1 VQTSGSARRSGAK
14 RVQLDGVANRSP
26 SRFPVG
32 AAPPLLPALNPYR
45 PPIERQLRPPAC
57 HKVQLASTS
66 TPPGPPS
73 WQPSRNRP
81 ATATIPEAIV
91 SRRVDTRDRIAASS
105 LSDRLDRDSRS
116 DQGVTPAGQQFAH
129 VSIGR
134 DEQPTGQAR
143 STQSPATLRTIGPTS
158 RLRCLDPFGTE
169 PGVVAEIEVD
179 MAAQRPTHF
188 HDGPAAACGGIALI
202 EAFPREQSATAAM
215 MI

>member
-1 VQTSGSARRSGAK
+1 MQTSGSARRSGAK

-143 STQSPATLRTIGPTS
+143 STQSPGNVKNHRSDVETQVPRSVRHRTRSRRRDRSRYGSAATHSLPRRPSRGLWRDRPHRSLPT
-158 RLRCLDPFGTE
+158 
-169 PGVVAEIEVD
+169 
-179 MAAQRPTHF
+179 
-188 HDGPAAACGGIALI
+188 
-202 EAFPREQSATAAM
+202 
-215 MI
+215 